1 MRAKSREDM
10 LDVQGVLAEDN
21 TVSYERKFTLLSC
34 VHVTNFLQ
42 GLRTNFN

>member
-21 TVSYERKFTLLSC
+21 TVSYESSPL
-34 VHVTNFLQ
+34 
-42 GLRTNFN
+42 